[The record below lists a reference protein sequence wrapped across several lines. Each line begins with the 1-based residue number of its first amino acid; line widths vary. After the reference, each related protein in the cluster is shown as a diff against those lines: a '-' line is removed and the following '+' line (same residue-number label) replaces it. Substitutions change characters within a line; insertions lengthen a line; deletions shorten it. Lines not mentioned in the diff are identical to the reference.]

1 MTAATVA
8 IEVPHGIEDTYS
20 CRRRRHELRRAF
32 EDPARENRRL
42 RSEDRRS
49 PSRALSA
56 TFDFNPDLI
65 LLDLMMPGTD
75 GAAVATQLKKDERF
89 QGIPVIFLTSAV
101 THQEVAAQGGV
112 IGGKY
117 FLAKPVT
124 VQELVVSI
132 EKHLKK

>member
-1 MTAATVA
+1 MELKTRILVVEDDTSYAELLKIRLEKTGGY
-8 IEVPHGIEDTYS
+8 EVRIED
-20 CRRRRHELRRAF
+20 HL
-32 EDPARENRRL
+32 
-42 RSEDRRS
+42 
-49 PSRALSA
+49 SRALSA